1 MTPHLFFNFHILFD
15 DPPIYRVDWI
25 KLKCFFF
32 FDPDGSDLTQ
42 TNANEQMTTTAATNY
57 WTQTPQTVLP
67 CDDDEYDAA
76 CDEVAA
82 LTMEWSQHRF
92 GLCCECECGLDDEAD
107 FVITGN
113 ANQDDTSLICSAC
126 FTTLTE
132 GPTYAS

>member
-15 DPPIYRVDWI
+15 DPPIYRVDWK

-32 FDPDGSDLTQ
+32 FDPDDSDLTQ

-57 WTQTPQTVLP
+57 WNLTAQSVFPR
-67 CDDDEYDAA
+67 DDEEYDAA

-113 ANQDDTSLICSAC
+113 ANQDDTSLMCSAC